1 MYNISQLSA
10 QIYKIT
16 FSIRSIILY
25 LRILGEKSQRTL
37 YLKDA
42 TMPEKQRSFYDIQNI
57 NVQDM

>member
-25 LRILGEKSQRTL
+25 LRILGEKSQPTL

-42 TMPEKQRSFYDIQNI
+42 TMSEKQRSFYDIQNI